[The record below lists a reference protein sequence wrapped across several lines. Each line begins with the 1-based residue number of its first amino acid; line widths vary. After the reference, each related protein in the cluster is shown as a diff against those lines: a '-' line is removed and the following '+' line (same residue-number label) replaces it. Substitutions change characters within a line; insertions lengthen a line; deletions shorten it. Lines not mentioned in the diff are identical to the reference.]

1 MKKFVTLFLAMFF
14 SAGAFAQIPNGGFE
28 LWDTSVTPAYLSPK
42 NWDNLNSTTSAV
54 SVYTCQRDSPSVG
67 LNYYVKLTSKTTPL
81 GVAPGVIVSGKIDI
95 ATYSA
100 KSGFPFTGRPKSLI
114 GEWQYMASG
123 ADQGHVAVLLT
134 KWNLT
139 KLKRDTISFTDH
151 LLVGMEMSWKPF
163 TIDLKYQMAGNPDS
177 AIIVLSSS
185 GATAVAGSYLYVDT
199 LAFKGSVLSA
209 PVMATAPALLS
220 IYPNPATE
228 SATIVYSSSN
238 EQAVNISISDVNG
251 RVLKTITSTVKQG
264 ENKTTIQTS
273 GFAPGVYFIRL
284 VTETGTEEKKLI
296 IQ

>member
-1 MKKFVTLFLAMFF
+1 MKKLVTLFSAMLF

-28 LWDTSVTPAYLSPK
+28 AWDTSVTPAYLSPK
-42 NWDNLNSTTSAV
+42 NWDNLNATTSVA

-67 LNYYVKLTSKTTPL
+67 LNYYVKLISKTTPL
-81 GVAPGVIVSGKIDI
+81 GVAPGVIVSGKIDVS
-95 ATYSA
+95 TSSA
-100 KSGFPFTGRPKSLI
+100 KSGFPYTGRPKSLI

-123 ADQGHVAVLLT
+123 ADQGHVAILLT

-163 TIDLKYQMAGNPDS
+163 TIDLKYQLAGNPDS

-199 LAFKGSVLSA
+199 LAFKGSVLGA
-209 PVMATAPALLS
+209 PVMASAPALLS

-238 EQAVNISISDVNG
+238 EQVVNISISDVNG
-251 RVLKTITSTVKQG
+251 RVLKTINTTAAQG

-284 VTETGTEEKKLI
+284 ATETGTEEKKLI